1 MKLWLNYFTFAL
13 VAAMVLGAAGCYP
26 KQGGSGTVPITNE
39 QIVLQYDRLWDESTA
54 LDEIIKSYQE
64 DHPNIS
70 IVVRKI
76 NLKPGETIYDYQQD
90 LIKQIADKAGPDMFM
105 IHNDWLP
112 YNKNHISPMPVGLMT
127 AEQYASKFP
136 KVAVDDFVDG
146 NRIYAVPYYIDNLML
161 FYNTNLFDEAR
172 IQRPPKTWQ
181 DVVDLVPKL
190 TEYTGK
196 DGIKKSAIALGVA
209 DGIPRFAEIVAAL
222 MMQYGAEMTTADHTK
237 ATFDLPAPNSDS
249 PYFSGREALSFYT
262 SFANPQSATY
272 TYTDAKNADGS
283 RKFPADIQAFM
294 EGKAAMFIGYSYQVE
309 NIRKFA
315 PGLSFETAPLPQLR
329 ADEPITVANYWGETV
344 STNSKHQNEAWDFLN
359 FALRSQSVSMYNR
372 ATKRVPA
379 LKDMQESY
387 VDRQYYGP
395 VAQQANFSRSWY
407 RHNSA
412 DVETIFTQMVNNV
425 LHNSFS
431 VATAI
436 DTAIRDINQLSQT

>member
-1 MKLWLNYFTFAL
+1 MKFRLNYLTFAL
-13 VAAMVLGAAGCYP
+13 VAAVVLGAAGCSKQQPGGGQVP
-26 KQGGSGTVPITNE
+26 KTKE

-54 LDEIIKSYQE
+54 LDEIIRAYQE
-64 DHPNIS
+64 DNPNIH
-70 IVVRKI
+70 IVVRKV
-76 NLKPGETIYDYQQD
+76 NLKPGETIYDYQRD
-90 LIKQIADKAGPDMFM
+90 LIKQIADGAGPDMFM

-112 YNKNHISPMPVGLMT
+112 YNKNHISPMPAALMT

-209 DGIPRFAEIVAAL
+209 DGIPRFAEIIAAL

-237 ATFDLPAPNSDS
+237 ATFDLPAPNSEP

-262 SFANPQSATY
+262 SFATPQSATY

-344 STNSKHQNEAWDFLN
+344 SKNSKYPNEAWDFLN

-372 ATKRVPA
+372 ATQRVPA
-379 LKDMQESY
+379 LKDMQEFY
-387 VDRQYYGP
+387 IDRQYYGP
-395 VAQQANFSRSWY
+395 VAQQANFSWSWY

-412 DVETIFTQMVNNV
+412 DVETIFTQMVNNI
-425 LHNSFS
+425 LHNGVS